1 MARDNYVAIVWIL
14 RQLKGTGV
22 FFFDVLS
29 FALQYTVLFPFLLV
43 CMHVV
48 NMRLCMH
55 VSVGLYVSACMNVHT
70 CENLR
75 PMLDVF
81 LAGSTLFI
89 QMGILSQI

>member
-1 MARDNYVAIVWIL
+1 MARDNYVAVVWTL
-14 RQLKGTGV
+14 KQLKETGV

-29 FALQYTVLFPFLLV
+29 FALQYTILFPFLPV

-48 NMRLCMH
+48 NMCLCMH
-55 VSVGLYVSACMNVHT
+55 VSVGSHVSACMNVHA
-70 CENLR
+70 CEDLR
-75 PMLDVF
+75 PMLEVF